1 MPSLEIARSS
11 IPPCPAEQHYFAT
24 NNAMY
29 NGVDDRVDV
38 DDDGDY
44 VYVGDADDADV
55 DDIDVD
61 VDYDGDD
68 D

>member
-1 MPSLEIARSS
+1 
-11 IPPCPAEQHYFAT
+11 
-24 NNAMY
+24 MY

-61 VDYDGDD
+61 DVDYDGDD
-68 D
+68 DWYW